1 MVAAMKPPA
10 CLSVLVMAASLI
22 HQAAW
27 SQSPP
32 PPAYMLAAARAQMP
46 SSVLYAVA
54 LQESGTRWRGKLV
67 PWPWTLNVA
76 GRPLRFASLGMA
88 CAALQSALK
97 ETPRKRIDVG
107 LGQINL
113 GYHPQRYR
121 HPCDLLSPYDNLAIT
136 ADILREQRLP
146 GEDWLP
152 AIGRYHRPAGGA
164 AAQQYRRSVSR
175 HLLRVQQAQQAQPK
189 QAS

>member
-1 MVAAMKPPA
+1 MKPAA
-10 CLSVLVMAASLI
+10 CLSVLIMATVLMPLPAR
-22 HQAAW
+22 
-27 SQSPP
+27 SQSLP
-32 PPAYMLAAARAQMP
+32 PPAYMLAASRAQVP

-54 LQESGTRWRGKLV
+54 LQESGTRWRGRLV

-76 GRPLRFASLGMA
+76 GTPMRFASHGLA

-97 ETPRKRIDVG
+97 DTPRRRIDVG

-121 HPCDLLSPYDNLAIT
+121 QPCDLLNPYDNLAIT
-136 ADILREQRLP
+136 ADILRGQRQP

-175 HLLRVQQAQQAQPK
+175 HLQRMRQAQQAQPG

>member
-1 MVAAMKPPA
+1 M
-10 CLSVLVMAASLI
+10 
-22 HQAAW
+22 
-27 SQSPP
+27 
-32 PPAYMLAAARAQMP
+32 
-46 SSVLYAVA
+46 
-54 LQESGTRWRGKLV
+54 
-67 PWPWTLNVA
+67 
-76 GRPLRFASLGMA
+76 RFASHGLA

-97 ETPRKRIDVG
+97 DTPRTRIDVG

-113 GYHPQRYR
+113 GYHPRRYR
-121 HPCDLLSPYDNLAIT
+121 QPCDLLNPYDNLAIT
-136 ADILREQRLP
+136 ADILRGQRQP

-175 HLLRVQQAQQAQPK
+175 HLQRMRQAQQAQPG